1 MERHAFYAR
10 LRPGHEDAYLEAHR
24 NMPQDLVAAYRKAG
38 ITNLII
44 FRDGELLFL
53 YLECAKLEA
62 AIASLDKNPM
72 ELQWQQLTSPMLEG
86 GDFRKL
92 TGIFEL
98 P

>member
-10 LRPGHEDAYLEAHR
+10 LNPGHEETYVEAHQS
-24 NMPQDLVAAYRKAG
+24 MPKDLIAAYREAG
-38 ITNLII
+38 INNLFI

-53 YLECAKLEA
+53 YLECK
-62 AIASLDKNPM
+62 SLKVAMATLDENPM
-72 ELQWQQLTSPMLEG
+72 ELQWQKLTSPMLES

-92 TGIFEL
+92 ASIFEL

>member
-10 LRPGHEDAYLEAHR
+10 LNPGYEDAYVEAHHK
-24 NMPQDLVAAYRKAG
+24 MPRDLVVAYREAG
-38 ITNLII
+38 ISNLMI

-53 YLECAKLEA
+53 YLECEELA
-62 AIASLDKNPM
+62 AAMFSLGKNPM
-72 ELQWQQLTSPMLEG
+72 EVQWQKLISPLLEG

>member
-10 LRPGHEDAYLEAHR
+10 LNPGFEDAYIEAHR
-24 NMPQDLVAAYRKAG
+24 KMPRDLVAAYRKAG
-38 ITNLII
+38 ISNLFI
-44 FRDGELLFL
+44 FREDEWLFL
-53 YLECAKLEA
+53 YLECENVEM

-72 ELQWQQLTSPMLEG
+72 ELQWQALIKPMLEG

-92 TGIFEL
+92 TGIFQM

>member
-10 LRPGHEDAYLEAHR
+10 LNPGHEDAYVEAHH
-24 NMPQDLVAAYRKAG
+24 NMPRDLMAAYREAG
-38 ITNLII
+38 IRNLTI
-44 FRDGELLFL
+44 FRDGELLLL
-53 YLECAKLEA
+53 YLECEELA
-62 AIASLDKNPM
+62 AAMASLDKNPM
-72 ELQWQQLTSPMLEG
+72 EVQWQQLISPMLEG

>member
-10 LRPGHEDAYLEAHR
+10 LNPGHEDAYIEAH
-24 NMPQDLVAAYRKAG
+24 NKMPRDLVAAYRKAR
-38 ITNLII
+38 INNLII
-44 FRDGELLFL
+44 FRDGQLLLL
-53 YLECAKLEA
+53 YLECEELA
-62 AIASLDKNPM
+62 AAMASLDTNPM
-72 ELQWQQLTSPMLEG
+72 EMQWQKLIAPMLEG

>member
-10 LRPGHEDAYLEAHR
+10 LNPGHEDAYVEAHH
-24 NMPQDLVAAYRKAG
+24 NMPRDLVVAYRKAG
-38 ITNLII
+38 ISNLII
-44 FRDGELLFL
+44 FRDDELLFL
-53 YLECAKLEA
+53 YLECEGLEA
-62 AIASLDKNPM
+62 AMASLDKNPM
-72 ELQWQQLTSPMLEG
+72 EVQWQKLISPMLEG